1 MRWARAKPGQGSDAR
16 GRGRSPGAAGAG
28 APRSAARPPR
38 PGPGSLTGKGRG
50 RARGARAGKPHR
62 CAREASSAA
71 VPQLLRRMPFRVT
84 GAASQEQ
91 RWPAGIKSDAR
102 VNAWRG
108 CDRRGPAA
116 VGAASPGAE
125 PPQLRWARLPWG
137 PAVAGAADRCPLR
150 QLPVRP
156 RPATAPRSPAS
167 DPPAPSRP
175 CSWPRP
181 ARASSLCCARS
192 AATPQSPPTLRRP
205 MPLLAPGLAV
215 QAFPVTGFCSFVH
228 LRHAAQGSCGAGI
241 GERERD
247 GQPRRGPLSSECT
260 GCWEAVTCTLG
271 WAKKRKLRRPARGGP
286 EMGRG
291 KLMET
296 PIKSKGRGRLFQV
309 RE

>member
-1 MRWARAKPGQGSDAR
+1 
-16 GRGRSPGAAGAG
+16 
-28 APRSAARPPR
+28 
-38 PGPGSLTGKGRG
+38 
-50 RARGARAGKPHR
+50 
-62 CAREASSAA
+62 
-71 VPQLLRRMPFRVT
+71 MPFRVT

-241 GERERD
+241 GERERWATQAWSPVLRVHRLLGGSD
-247 GQPRRGPLSSECT
+247 LHTGMGEEKEAAAACQRGP
-260 GCWEAVTCTLG
+260 
-271 WAKKRKLRRPARGGP
+271 RDGP
-286 EMGRG
+286 G
-291 KLMET
+291 KADGD
-296 PIKSKGRGRLFQV
+296 PHQVKG
-309 RE
+309 